1 MKLNRKSARYIVF
14 VLVTMLTLLLNA
26 CDRKPA
32 GEKQVG
38 EGLDKFFQNTPT
50 APCSGIV
57 C

>member
-1 MKLNRKSARYIVF
+1 MKLNRKTARYALL
-14 VLVTMLTLLLNA
+14 VLGTLLTLLLNA

-32 GEKQVG
+32 AETIINGG
-38 EGLDKFFQNTPT
+38 INGFFQNTPT